1 MHIVSSRTVVVGF
14 LTAVATLLS
23 PSLAGAQ
30 EPTTTVPPTPP
41 AVPAPVPAPTPPPV
55 PVGPTGL
62 ALLGPALGPG
72 STGVEVAFVQF
83 TLLRRGF
90 WVSEQLGRYGE
101 STRHAVVAFQ
111 KYHGLPR
118 TGKVDFWTRLGL
130 AISLDRAAPL
140 RPGAGHRIDV
150 DLARQVMVIATDGNV
165 DGVFDISSGKRSTPT
180 PRGSFR
186 LQREIKGRRVSK
198 LGVLISPKYFTGGYA
213 IHGSPSVPAH
223 AASHGCV
230 RLTNQAI
237 AHLWASGLVPLGTPI
252 TIG

>member
-1 MHIVSSRTVVVGF
+1 VRPVSPRTLVVAL
-14 LTAVATLLS
+14 LTVAATLLA
-23 PSLAGAQ
+23 PAVAGAQ
-30 EPTTTVPPTPP
+30 ESTTTVAPGTPVAPPSAP
-41 AVPAPVPAPTPPPV
+41 APV

-62 ALLGPALGPG
+62 ALLGPTLAAG
-72 STGVEVAFVQF
+72 STGIEVAFVQF

-90 WVSEQLGRYGE
+90 WVSEQLGRFGE

-111 KYHGLPR
+111 KYYGLPR
-118 TGKVDFWTRLGL
+118 TGKIDFWTRIGL
-130 AISLDRAAPL
+130 AVSLQRATPLRAA
-140 RPGAGHRIDV
+140 AGHRIDV

-230 RLTNQAI
+230 RLTNQTI
-237 AHLWASGLVPLGTPI
+237 AYLWGSGLIPLGTPI